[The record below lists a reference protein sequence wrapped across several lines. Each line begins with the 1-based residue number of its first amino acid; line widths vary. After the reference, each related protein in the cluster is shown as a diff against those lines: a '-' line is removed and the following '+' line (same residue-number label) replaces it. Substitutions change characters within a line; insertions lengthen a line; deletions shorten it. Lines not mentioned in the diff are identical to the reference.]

1 METTTAS
8 TASALR
14 DDFDPDGRV
23 RGNPLLDDL
32 DVRLGRIAPGECTLT
47 LQIGERHLNRS
58 GSLQGGVSAT
68 LLDAACGY
76 AGLMTDA
83 QAPLRH
89 GVTVMLSVCYLG
101 RVSAGRVLATGR
113 VVRSGRS
120 IFFCSG
126 ELVSEAGELI
136 ATAQGS
142 FKRTAPLSRQSIS
155 KETRS

>member
-1 METTTAS
+1 METPIP
-8 TASALR
+8 SALHA
-14 DDFDPDGRV
+14 DFAPDGRV

-32 DVRLGRIAPGECTLT
+32 DVRLGHIRPGECTLT
-47 LQIGERHLNRS
+47 LDLGTRHLNRS

-76 AGLMTDA
+76 AGLMTADD
-83 QAPLRH
+83 APLSQ

-101 RVSAGRVLATGR
+101 RASSGRVHATGR

-120 IFFCSG
+120 IFFCAG
-126 ELVSEAGELI
+126 ELRTEAGDLI

-142 FKRTAPLSRQSIS
+142 FKRITHIPQ
-155 KETRS
+155 ETNP